1 MYPVSRR
8 VSGFAPATAAAAD
21 PPYLYLPGSG
31 GDTADRDG
39 VEVAADRL
47 PLYAPE
53 QHGPGTHRAS
63 SGPCRTGR
71 RVVQMS
77 VASYDVLV
85 VGGGTGNNVAA
96 AAAEAG
102 LETALVEKGPL
113 GGTCLNRGCN
123 PSKMVIQAA
132 TAANSVRDAGRF
144 HLDASLDGHDFAAV
158 IDEMD
163 ETLSGLAT
171 GMEERYREMDHLT
184 LYKSEAEFVDE
195 RTVAVDGERVRGD
208 RVVVAAGSRPV
219 VPPIDGLDTVDFLTS
234 RSALYLREQPDS
246 LVVLGGGYIAVE
258 LGYFFESM
266 GTDVSIVEMRDS
278 LVPREDPAVAE
289 TFTDIARERH
299 DVYTG
304 HRATAVESDGDE
316 MTVHAERENGEQVTV
331 SGEELLVAVGRRPNT
346 DTLSVEAAGLATD
359 DRGFLETDESLA
371 TSAENVWALGDI
383 AGNHMFKHSGDYETD
398 CLVRTVVEDN
408 PTPVDYTAM
417 PHAIFT
423 EPQIAGVGATE
434 DELQDRAYVVGRQS
448 IPGTPMGRAKKL
460 DHGFVKVLAAPDGEI
475 LGCHILGH
483 EASVLLHEVVV
494 AMRSAG
500 GHVEDVAGTIHAHP
514 TLNKAV
520 EYAFQDAA

>member
-1 MYPVSRR
+1 M
-8 VSGFAPATAAAAD
+8 TD
-21 PPYLYLPGSG
+21 
-31 GDTADRDG
+31 
-39 VEVAADRL
+39 E
-47 PLYAPE
+47 
-53 QHGPGTHRAS
+53 
-63 SGPCRTGR
+63 
-71 RVVQMS
+71 
-77 VASYDVLV
+77 YDLLV

-96 AAAEAG
+96 AGADAG

-132 TAANSVRDAGRF
+132 NAANSVRDAGQF
-144 HLDASLDGHDFAAV
+144 HVEAELGETDFAAI

-163 ETLSGLAT
+163 ATLSDLAA
-171 GMEERYREMDHLT
+171 GMEERYREKAHLT
-184 LYKSEAEFVDE
+184 LYRNEAQFVDE
-195 RTVAVDGERVRGD
+195 RTVTVDGEQVRGE
-208 RVVVAAGSRPV
+208 RVVVAAGSRPL

-234 RSALYLREQPDS
+234 RDALYLREQPDS

-258 LGYFFESM
+258 LGYFFESL
-266 GTDVSIVEMRDS
+266 GTDVAIVEMMDS
-278 LVPREDPAVAE
+278 LVPREDPDVAGA
-289 TFTDIARERH
+289 FTEVARDRH
-299 DVYTG
+299 DVHTG
-304 HRATAVESDGDE
+304 HRATRVESEADGSV
-316 MTVHAERENGEQVTV
+316 TVHAEPEDGEAIAV

-346 DTLSVEAAGLATD
+346 DTLAVEEAGIGTD
-359 DRGFLETDESLA
+359 DRGFVETDEHLA
-371 TSAENVWALGDI
+371 TTAESVWAMGDI

-398 CLVRTVVEDN
+398 RLVETVVEDD
-408 PTPVDYTAM
+408 PAPVDYTAM

-434 DELQDRAYVVGRQS
+434 DELREHGREYTVGRQS

-475 LGCHILGH
+475 LGCHIFGH

-500 GHVEDVAGTIHAHP
+500 GHVDDVADVIHAHP

-520 EYAFQDAA
+520 EYAFEDIA